1 MYININSMKDT
12 KFITLIIVLSLIA
25 FLEILILSTQVS
37 IVQQQKDVTELTNKV
52 DSLVKQ
58 YEKYD

>member
-1 MYININSMKDT
+1 MKDI
-12 KFITLIIVLSLIA
+12 KFITLIIVLSLVA